1 MRQLAYHVCHTRYQ
15 VLFYLW
21 RIGSVLKFQ
30 NIMTRIVRGFQSVSY
45 LCFILTHFN
54 ISRSRSQ
61 LLCKNMYRKFLQI
74 LPPKNLFLS
83 LFLTSCRPKAWNCIK
98 IESPAQVFFS
108 NFCEISENSLLQN
121 NREQLLL
128 VFSWYY
134 GKMYSLEVNN

>member
-1 MRQLAYHVCHTRYQ
+1 MTN
-15 VLFYLW
+15 
-21 RIGSVLKFQ
+21 RICTKILLKFQ

-108 NFCEISENSLLQN
+108 NFCEISENSLYRTIVN
-121 NREQLLL
+121 SYFWS
-128 VFSWYY
+128 FS
-134 GKMYSLEVNN
+134 GIMEKCIL